1 MPAERAASRLRLAV
15 AGLTLAG
22 LCIASKPLAAQ
33 TLTLGEVLAS
43 SRAHVPQVLEAI
55 ARVRAAEGRRLAADG
70 AFDVV
75 FRGNT
80 DARLGGFYDGKV
92 LGGTVTRP
100 LQNFGGEVYAGY
112 RLSDG
117 RFPVYEDER
126 FTNELGELK
135 VGVMFALLRDR
146 MIDDRRFALS
156 QSDADIDL
164 ARNEQLIVAIGVQR
178 RAMDAYGAWVAT
190 GLRLAVLRDLLALA
204 ENRQDG
210 IRRQVAGGQ
219 KPRILLVE
227 NDQIIL
233 RRQTLVV
240 EAEQALAVAAA
251 RLSLFVRDEAGK
263 PLVSSSARLPPSL
276 PPMPMSTIDLSAV
289 AAARP
294 DLRVIDIRMRQ
305 ARERLALTLNSFL
318 PRLDLVLETSRDLGA
333 VGAGGPPR
341 SGTEPSIGLR
351 FSVPLQQRT
360 AKGQRA
366 ANEAEIDVQAQRR
379 RQLEDQ
385 IGVELE
391 TIQTDLAAT
400 RRLVE
405 LAVAE
410 QARAAEVARAERRR
424 FELGASDLFLVQ
436 LREETEA
443 STRIRAIEASW
454 RQVQARAELAAATA
468 DLPALGL

>member
-1 MPAERAASRLRLAV
+1 MPAERAAWRLRIAV
-15 AGLTLAG
+15 AALA
-22 LCIASKPLAAQ
+22 LAATPAAAQ

-55 ARVRAAEGRRLAADG
+55 AKVRAAEGRRLAADG

-75 FRGNT
+75 FSGST
-80 DARLGGFYDGKV
+80 EARLGGYYDGNV
-92 LGGTVTRP
+92 LGGTVKRP
-100 LQNFGGEVYAGY
+100 LQPFGGEVYAGY

-117 RFPVYEDER
+117 RFPIYEDER
-126 FTNELGELK
+126 YTNELGELK
-135 VGVMFALLRDR
+135 VGIMFALLRDR
-146 MIDDRRFALS
+146 LIDDRRFALS
-156 QSDADIDL
+156 QADADIDL
-164 ARNEQLIVAIGVQR
+164 ARNEQLVVAIGVQR
-178 RAMDAYGAWVAT
+178 RAMDAYGAWVT
-190 GLRLAVLRDLLALA
+190 IGLRLAILRDLLALA
-204 ENRQDG
+204 DGRQDG
-210 IRRQVAGGQ
+210 IRRQVARGQ
-219 KPRILLVE
+219 KPRILLAE

-240 EAEQALAVAAA
+240 EAEQALAVAAT
-251 RLSLFVRDEAGK
+251 RLSLFLRDETGK

-276 PPMPMSTIDLSAV
+276 PPLSVPTIDVVTV
-289 AAARP
+289 AASRP

-305 ARERLALTLNSFL
+305 ARERLALTLNSAL
-318 PRLDLVLETSRDLGA
+318 PRLDLVLETSRDFGDI
-333 VGAGGPPR
+333 GAGGPTR
-341 SGTEPSIGLR
+341 SGTEPKIGLR
-351 FSVPLQQRT
+351 FSVPLQQRA

-366 ANEAEIDVQAQRR
+366 ANEAEIDAQAQRR
-379 RQLEDQ
+379 RQLEEQ
-385 IGVELE
+385 IAVELE

-436 LREETEA
+436 VREEAEA
-443 STRIRAIEASW
+443 ATRIRAIEATW
-454 RQVQARAELAAATA
+454 RQTQARAELAAATA